1 MPLPMMTSFSDIDR
15 SPAAYS
21 TGRSMAFSASVAS
34 ASAERTAAVGLIIFS
49 SVRGAMTLPFG

>member
-1 MPLPMMTSFSDIDR
+1 MTSFSDIDR

-34 ASAERTAAVGLIIFS
+34 ASAERTAVVGLIIFS